1 MVVLGLHIEHDAC
14 ITVIKDGHI
23 LLNLSLEKIT
33 RIKKDY
39 NFNSEFIKFALDKTG
54 LTIND
59 INFVAINS
67 FHGGHGVKVYT
78 KNNTKV
84 ASSLVERDYGRQ
96 LNFTN
101 EVIGNSYHIMYPHLI
116 DYRIEPEQL
125 SNLEV
130 NVEILNRI
138 IPGCFVNH
146 HLAHA
151 ANVFFLS
158 PFKKAAIFSLDASS
172 SSGVLPEQSSLFAY
186 GDGTSVSKLYSP
198 GCMVGTMYDSRCRDL
213 GIGPGFFKAGSLM
226 GLAAY
231 GKVLPQALEFEE
243 EFIASYWERKRAQR
257 SDAEHL
263 AWQWFIL
270 SGQQNSF
277 DKNGANT
284 IRGMN
289 IAASTQYLY
298 EKAIEKFTT
307 QLYEDT
313 KHLDLDGVCFTG
325 GSFLNCAYN
334 GKLRAKKQFKNYFW
348 FPSCGD
354 DGAALGAA
362 LYAYHTVLKNPRIQ
376 RTRKSIMYLG
386 PDWKENEK
394 DYKYEFTIPVET
406 QELNFKTVAEYI
418 NEGKIIAWYNGRS
431 EVGPRALGNRSF
443 LASPKF
449 TWMKDHL
456 NKKVKHREWYRP
468 FAPVVLEEY
477 KSEWFELDYES
488 PFMLE
493 AVPVRADKK
502 DLIPAVLH
510 VDNTARVQTLKD
522 EDNPKLALLLR
533 AHQELTGIPILL
545 NTSLN
550 LGGEPLIETPED
562 AFNLFERS
570 NVDILVLGNKI
581 YKKHEKK
588 LE

>member
-1 MVVLGLHIEHDAC
+1 MVVIGIHIEHDAS
-14 ITVIKDGHI
+14 IAIIKDGRI
-23 LLNLSLEKIT
+23 IFNLALEKYT

-39 NFNSEFIKFALDKTG
+39 NFNSEFVSFALKQAG
-54 LTIND
+54 LTIKD
-59 INFVAINS
+59 VNFVAINS
-67 FHGGHGVKVYT
+67 FHGGHGVKAFT
-78 KNNTKV
+78 KNNNRV
-84 ASSLVERDYGRQ
+84 ASSLVARDYSRT
-96 LNFTN
+96 LNFDN
-101 EVIGNSYHIMYPHLI
+101 EIIGNSYHIMYPHLI

-125 SNLEV
+125 SKVDV
-130 NVEILNRI
+130 NVEICNHQ

-172 SSGVLPEQSSLFAY
+172 SSGILPEQSSLFAY
-186 GDGTSVSKLYSP
+186 GVNNTIEKLYSP
-198 GCMVGTMYDSRCRDL
+198 GCMVGTMYDRRCKDL
-213 GIGPGFFKAGSLM
+213 GIGSGFFKAGSLM

-231 GKVLPQALEFEE
+231 GKVLPIVLEFEE
-243 EFIASYWERKRAQR
+243 EFTASFWERKRAQR

-263 AWQWFIL
+263 DWQWLIL
-270 SGQQNSF
+270 SGQKQSF
-277 DKNGANT
+277 DKNSAST
-284 IRGMN
+284 VRAMN
-289 IAASTQYLY
+289 IAASTQYIY
-298 EKAIEKFTT
+298 EKTVEKFTT

-325 GSFLNCAYN
+325 GSFLNCAFN
-334 GKLRAKKQFKNYFW
+334 GKLRAKKQFKDYFW

-362 LYAYHTVLKNPRIQ
+362 LYAYHNVLQNPRIY
-376 RTRKSIMYLG
+376 RARKDIMYLG

-394 DYKYEFTIPVET
+394 EYTYNFSTSVEIKDLDYK
-406 QELNFKTVAEYI
+406 LVADYI
-418 NEGKIIAWYNGRS
+418 DQGKIIAWFNGRS

-449 TWMKDHL
+449 SWMRDYI
-456 NKKVKHREWYRP
+456 NKKVKNREWYRP
-468 FAPVVLEEY
+468 FAPAVLNDF
-477 KSEWFELDYES
+477 KKDWFEIDYES

-493 AVPVRADKK
+493 AVQVRDDKK
-502 DLIPAVLH
+502 HLIPAVIH
-510 VDNTARVQTLKD
+510 VDNTARVQTLKE
-522 EDNPKLALLLR
+522 EDNPKLFKLLH
-533 AHQELTGIPILL
+533 AHQELTGIPVLL

-570 NVDILVLGNKI
+570 NVDILVLGKKI
-581 YKKHEKK
+581 YIKTEKK
-588 LE
+588 A